1 MIAYVDEK
9 DKEKFTEEDFNK
21 AKKDIPSY
29 LLVAG
34 NTVTDCVFY
43 NETPMGRVLTIPILL
58 EPNDEDDYCQPS
70 EDAKIDG
77 NGLFDGLM
85 FVYAY
90 NMDEP
95 SFSEAGSAN
104 FAYNDK
110 GELRRVMHIMQCFAF

>member
-1 MIAYVDEK
+1 MIMYVDDC
-9 DKEKFTEEDFNK
+9 DKNKFTEEDFER
-21 AKKDIPSY
+21 AKKMASAMYGKEGETI
-29 LLVAG
+29 
-34 NTVTDCVFY
+34 TDCVFY
-43 NETPMGRVLTIPILL
+43 NETPMGRILTIPILL

-90 NMDEP
+90 NMDES

-110 GELRRVMHIMQCFAF
+110 GELRRVMHIMQCFTF

>member
-1 MIAYVDEK
+1 MIMYVDEK
-9 DKEKFTEEDFNK
+9 DKEKFTDEDFNK

-29 LLVAG
+29 LLVEG

-110 GELRRVMHIMQCFAF
+110 GELRRVMHIMQCFTF

>member
-110 GELRRVMHIMQCFAF
+110 GELRRVMHIMQCSTF